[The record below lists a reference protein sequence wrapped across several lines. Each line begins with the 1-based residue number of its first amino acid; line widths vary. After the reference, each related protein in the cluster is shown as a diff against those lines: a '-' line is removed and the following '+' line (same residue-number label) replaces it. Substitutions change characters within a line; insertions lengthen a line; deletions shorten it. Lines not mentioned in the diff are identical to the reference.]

1 MEKALYITNISAKE
15 LKQLSHDCNRVPM
28 ARFHQIQHC
37 INNFTEHGF
46 YHIHRVVGIQLAHCE
61 EPVAQL
67 GDRII
72 AQQPYKGEQ
81 MRIIGGEV
89 ALMKL
94 KSHARR
100 APSPRHIR

>member
-81 MRIIGGEV
+81 MRIIGGES
-89 ALMKL
+89 L
-94 KSHARR
+94 S
-100 APSPRHIR
+100 